1 MDIYGKGYFL
11 VSKKDKLTR
20 EPVLK
25 MLNHK
30 YQTELNV
37 EASQDGFGAVLLQKD
52 TEDCQLR

>member
-1 MDIYGKGYFL
+1 MRSKGYFL